1 MNKREI
7 KLLNKLNH
15 DFYAKTADDFSDSR
29 NYYWQGWNE
38 VLKYFKGEKV
48 LDIACGNA
56 RFALFLNEKL
66 ENRFEYLGL
75 DNSENLLK
83 LAKKQLKKKK
93 LKAKLENF
101 DIIKNY
107 LKNSKINYP
116 SNEKYDLVVSFG
128 LTHHLASKEL
138 REEFIRSLEEILNE
152 SGIAV
157 ISNWQFAD
165 ENERFE
171 KNILNSKK
179 IRENKKINIFQKLKL
194 EKLLRSLEKND
205 YLLDWRRGEAQ
216 NKAFRYCHFI
226 DEAEM
231 NNLISGTNLKIEKK
245 FFTDGKSEKLNR
257 YYILKKTLKK

>member
-7 KLLNKLNH
+7 KLLNQLNH
-15 DFYAKTADDFSDSR
+15 DFYAKTATDFSDSR

-38 VLKYFKGEKV
+38 ILKYFKGGKV

-66 ENRFEYLGL
+66 ENKFEYLGL

-93 LKAKLENF
+93 IKAKLKNF

-107 LKNSKINYP
+107 LKNSQINYP

-138 REEFIRSLEEILNE
+138 RKEFIKSLEKVLNDD
-152 SGIAV
+152 GIVV
-157 ISNWQFAD
+157 ISNWQFAN
-165 ENERFE
+165 ESERFE

-194 EKLLRSLEKND
+194 KKLLKSLEKND
-205 YLLDWRRGEAQ
+205 YLLDWRRGENQ
-216 NKAFRYCHFI
+216 NRAFRYCHFL
-226 DEAEM
+226 DEKEI
-231 NNLISGTNLKIEKK
+231 NDLITGTGLKIEKK
-245 FFTDGKSEKLNR
+245 FFADGKSEKLNQ
-257 YYILKKTLKK
+257 YFILKK